1 MAALPKPSARPKR
14 SAERRRRRATVESTM
29 IDGTRHMQIVAIVA
43 EQFGTSPRTIRSD
56 IRIFRRRWA
65 KVDTEKAGARRER
78 TVLALE
84 RNARSCR
91 AVGDLHGERQAL
103 RDIGRLL
110 GMGIM
115 QLNVH
120 QDNRKQEVHLHQA
133 RLPPTDDAKQ
143 AWLDEYV
150 QAKKELDRPVLE
162 AEVIKVDTNGHA
174 QNEQADGGATE

>member
-1 MAALPKPSARPKR
+1 MATLQERSRLKP
-14 SAERRRRRATVESTM
+14 SAERRRRRAAVESMM
-29 IDGTRHMQIVAIVA
+29 IDGTPHMQIVAIIA
-43 EQFGTSPRTIRSD
+43 EQFGVSGRTVHKD
-56 IRIFRRRWA
+56 IRLYTQRWA
-65 KVDTEKAGARRER
+65 RQSTVKADARRER
-78 TVLALE
+78 TILALE

-91 AVGDLHGERQAL
+91 AAGDLHGERQAL

-115 QLNVH
+115 QFNVH
-120 QDNRKQEVHLHQA
+120 QDNRTQEVHLHQA

-143 AWLDEYV
+143 VWLDEYV

-174 QNEQADGGATE
+174 QNGQADGGSTE